1 LRSIPAYTEP
11 VDTAVKLL
19 LTSSAPV
26 KGAAK
31 PIAKPA
37 LKAPAKS
44 APAKSVLKVMA
55 KSGSKV
61 VAKKK

>member
-1 LRSIPAYTEP
+1 VGKPIAGKS
-11 VDTAVKLL
+11 AVKPPVKGA
-19 LTSSAPV
+19 APL